1 MSLARQLARPELAA
15 LPAYRRESESESR
28 VRLDANEVPW
38 RPSGDRSRPGLN
50 RYPPVRAAT
59 LEARW
64 AACLGVAPESVLAT
78 RGSDEAIDLLVR
90 VFCRP
95 GRDAVMTLPP
105 TFAMYE
111 HAARIQGAAVVA
123 VARRSPDGFA
133 PDLAAVARRLAG
145 VKLLF
150 VPTPDNPTGR
160 ALSAAEL
167 DSLAALT
174 AGRALLVVDEAYA
187 EFAGGPGAAARLGEW
202 PHLVVLRTLSKAH
215 ALAGARCGAAVARPE
230 TIDLLGRILPPFALG
245 RPSIAAALAQL
256 APAALAETGRRVA
269 GLVAARERL
278 AGRLAALPG
287 VRRVY
292 PSAANFLLVDF
303 ADRAAAQAALGR
315 AGVAARAF
323 DDPELAGCLRL
334 TVGSPA
340 ENRAVVTALERA
352 A

>member
-15 LPAYRRESESESR
+15 LPAYRGGAEAEAG

-38 RPSGDRSRPGLN
+38 RPAGDRSRPGLN
-50 RYPPVRAAT
+50 RYPPVRAAA

-64 AACLGVAPESVLAT
+64 AELLGVARESVLAT

-90 VFCRP
+90 AFCRP
-95 GRDAVMTLPP
+95 ERDAVMILPP
-105 TFAMYE
+105 TFAMYAQ
-111 HAARIQGAAVVA
+111 AARIQGAGVVA
-123 VARRSPDGFA
+123 VGRRAADGFR
-133 PDLAAVARRLAG
+133 PDLAAIAGRLAR

-167 DSLAALT
+167 AALAALT
-174 AGRALLVVDEAYA
+174 AGRSLLVVDEAYA
-187 EFAGGPGAAARLGEW
+187 EFAGGPSAAARLDEW

-215 ALAGARCGAAVARPE
+215 ALAGARCGAAVAKPE
-230 TIDLLGRILPPFALG
+230 TIELLGRILPPFALG
-245 RPSIAAALAQL
+245 RPSIEAALAQL
-256 APAALAETGRRVA
+256 APAALAATGRRVA
-269 GLVAARERL
+269 ALVAARERL
-278 AGRLAALPG
+278 AARLAALPA
-287 VRRVY
+287 VRRVH
-292 PSAANFLLVDF
+292 PSAANFLLVDL

-323 DDPELAGCLRL
+323 DEPELAGCLRV

-340 ENRAVVTALERA
+340 ENRAVVAALGRA